1 MEHGEKGV
9 GSNEGKSNLARF
21 SVNNP
26 AITLV
31 FIFAFM
37 CIGIVGYRAM
47 PQRKD
52 PDIPIRTAAIQV
64 PWPGNR
70 PQQIEMQV
78 TRKIEEI
85 CGRNKNVKKVESTVQ
100 PGLSTTY
107 FELEDTVK
115 DAPKEFDDV
124 GIKLQTL
131 GPMLPQ
137 GAGPI
142 IYIKDFGDTA
152 ALMLT
157 VASPPYTDVEIEAR
171 ALPIKKEI
179 DALRAR
185 RTAAILKKG
194 NAYTV
199 IYGFPKETDF
209 RMIRQAVARFQIYME
224 EKSISSDLH
233 FIEGDGFLAIDF
245 LSSLKQDELKKYLH
259 DYLIQFIKPEEQN
272 PDAWMPF
279 VIKDTD
285 RIASELRR
293 VAPDRYTYRELDDFT
308 RIIADG
314 LRTIKSA
321 TSVDRKGVLSQ
332 AIYLQYAQERLAAYG
347 INPTKLPDLIGAQN
361 ISGATGMAA
370 NLGQNVLFQTTGQFR
385 SMDEIGGIVVGQSHG
400 SPVYLR
406 DVVNITKSYRL
417 PASYLNYLTWRDGEG
432 SWNRSRSITL
442 SVQMKPGCQIHVLGK
457 DIDEKLDELR
467 KMVPRDLVI
476 VRTSDQPRQVRENI
490 SLFNSALYEAI
501 ILVVL
506 ISFIGFWDWR
516 SALIMALSIPV
527 TLGMTYAGMWAAGI
541 DLQQVSIGSLIV
553 ALGLLVDNPVV
564 AGDSIKVS
572 LADGNAPK
580 DAAWLGPTRLFKA
593 IAFAT
598 LTNIAAYAP
607 LATISG
613 DVGKFLYS
621 LPVVITISLVTSVLT
636 AQCFVP
642 VIGRYILKP
651 QAEVSAEELRR
662 KGFPA
667 FYYRFAGF
675 CVHNRW
681 MVLGVATVLLA
692 AGFAAS
698 RKLPV
703 QMFPD
708 DLQYICTVDIN
719 LPSNSNLGATNEKT
733 GMAEKAITDIA
744 DELGKDIETGKI
756 HIEGVRGGKNVKVLK
771 TLCSFLGGGGP
782 RFWFSIQPELSKISY
797 AQILV
802 ECNNKRYTNTL
813 VTRLIDE
820 LPDRVPGIRVDV
832 RKLQTGTSYKTPVE
846 LYVTGPDDEWKT
858 LLGLSDRIQMIF
870 REDPT
875 AISIHDDWQDPI
887 ETVNVDPVPD
897 KANLAGV
904 TNIDVARSMAMAMD
918 GVQVGTLMEGY
929 YNIPLICRMRPED
942 RALLGDLR
950 NLYVYSS
957 STGNRIPLRQI
968 VSGELELQPFF
979 IQRRNFH
986 RVVKPGCFPVPGAY
1000 ASVIYN
1006 RAWKKIREIS
1016 LMPGYHFAPSGE
1028 KEKTNENFPK
1038 LGLAMLMSVI
1048 GIFLCLVVQF
1058 RSAIKPFIVFAAVPF
1073 GLIGALFGLILTGRP
1088 FGFMAF
1094 LGVASLVGVIV
1105 SHIIVLFDYI
1115 EEMHERGKPVMEA
1128 VIDAGLVRLRPVMIT
1143 VAATVIALFPLALHG
1158 GPLWE
1163 PLCFVQI
1170 GGLSLATLV
1179 TLILVPTIYCVFVMD
1194 LKLVKWNA
1202 AEGEGHKAGQKI
1214 SAEPKTPDG
1223 PENPDHPAS
1232 PDAPAPEKG
1241 KG

>member
-1 MEHGEKGV
+1 MSSEGKEGENY
-9 GSNEGKSNLARF
+9 SNKSNLARF

-31 FIFAFM
+31 FIFVLM
-37 CIGIVGYRAM
+37 CIGIVGYTAM

-52 PDIPIRTAAIQV
+52 PEIPIRTAAIQV
-64 PWPGNR
+64 SWPGNR
-70 PQQIEMQV
+70 PEQIEMQV
-78 TRKIEEI
+78 TRKIEEV

-107 FELEDTVK
+107 IELEDTVG
-115 DAPKEFDDV
+115 DAPKEFDDI
-124 GIKLQTL
+124 GIKLQNL
-131 GPMLPQ
+131 GPALPQ

-142 IYIKDFGDTA
+142 IYIKDFGDTS

-157 VASPPYTDVEIEAR
+157 VTSPPYKDIEIEAR
-171 ALPIKKEI
+171 ALPIRKEI
-179 DALRAR
+179 ESLRAR
-185 RTAAILKKG
+185 RPAGLLKKG
-194 NAYTV
+194 AAYTV
-199 IYGFPKETDF
+199 IYGYPREIDSRT
-209 RMIRQAVARFQIYME
+209 IRHAAARFQVYTE
-224 EKSISSDLH
+224 EKAIAKDIRI
-233 FIEGDGFLAIDF
+233 IEGEGFLAIDF
-245 LSSLKQDELKKYLH
+245 VSTLKPEELKRHLH
-259 DYLIQFIKPEEQN
+259 DYLIQFIKPEELN

-279 VIKDTD
+279 VVKDTET
-285 RIASELRR
+285 IAEELRKA
-293 VAPDRYTYRELDDFT
+293 APDRYTYKELDDYT

-314 LRTIKSA
+314 LRTIPSA
-321 TSVDRKGVLSQ
+321 TTVDRKGVLSQ

-347 INPTKLPDLIGAQN
+347 INPAKLPDLIGAQN
-361 ISGATGMAA
+361 ISGATGIAA
-370 NLGQNVLFQTTGQFR
+370 NMGQNVLFQTSGRFK
-385 SMDEIGGIVVGQSHG
+385 SMEEIGGIVIGQSHNA
-400 SPVYLR
+400 PVYLR
-406 DVVNITKSYRL
+406 DVLDISKSYRL
-417 PASYLNYLTWRDGEG
+417 PATYLNYLTWKDGQG
-432 SWNRSRSITL
+432 AWHRCRSITL
-442 SVQMKPGCQIHVLGK
+442 SVQMRPGQQIHVLGK
-457 DIDEKLDELR
+457 DIDTKLEELR
-467 KMVPRDLVI
+467 KMVPPDLLI

-501 ILVVL
+501 ILVVI

-572 LADGNAPK
+572 MSEGHLPK

-607 LATISG
+607 LATMQG
-613 DVGKFLYS
+613 DVGKFMYS
-621 LPVVITISLVTSVLT
+621 LPVVITISLVASVLT

-651 QAEVSAEELRR
+651 QAEVSAEELRK

-675 CVHNRW
+675 CVLHRW
-681 MVLGVATVLLA
+681 MVLGIAMLFLVTGLA
-692 AGFAAS
+692 FAS
-698 RKLPV
+698 KLPV

-708 DLQYICTVDIN
+708 DLQYLSTVDIN
-719 LPSNSNLGATNEKT
+719 LPSNSNLGSTNEKAKR
-733 GMAEKAITDIA
+733 AEEAIIDIA
-744 DELGKDIETGKI
+744 DTLGKDIEEGRL
-756 HIEGVRGGKNVKVLK
+756 HVEGVPSGKPVKVLK
-771 TLCSFLGGGGP
+771 TVCSFLGGGGP
-782 RFWFSIQPELSKISY
+782 RFWFSIQPELSKVSY
-797 AQILV
+797 AQLLV
-802 ECNNKRYTNTL
+802 ECNDKHFTNPL
-813 VTRLIDE
+813 VNRMTEQLS
-820 LPDRVPGIRVDV
+820 DRIPGIRVDV

-846 LYVTGPDDEWKT
+846 LYVTGPDDEWKN
-858 LLGLSDRIQMIF
+858 LLSLSDLIERIYC
-870 REDPT
+870 EDPT
-875 AISIHDDWQDPI
+875 AISIHNNWQDPI

-897 KANLAGV
+897 KANLAGI

-918 GVQVGTLMEGY
+918 GVQMGTLLEGY
-929 YNIPLICRMRPED
+929 FSIPIIGRMCPED

-950 NLYVYSS
+950 NVYVYSS
-957 STGNRIPLRQI
+957 STGSRVPLRQI

-986 RVVKPGCFPVPGAY
+986 RCVKPGCFPVPGAY
-1000 ASVIYN
+1000 ASVISMK
-1006 RAWKKIREIS
+1006 AWKKIREIP
-1016 LMPGYHFAPSGE
+1016 LLPGYHIADGGE
-1028 KEKTNENFPK
+1028 KEKTDEYFPK

-1048 GIFLCLVVQF
+1048 GIFLCLVAQF
-1058 RSAIKPFIVFAAVPF
+1058 KSAIKPFIVFAAVPF
-1073 GLIGALFGLILTGRP
+1073 GLVGAMLGLITTGRP

-1115 EEMHERGKPVMEA
+1115 EDMHERGKPVMEA
-1128 VIDAGLVRLRPVMIT
+1128 VIDAGLVRLRPVLIT

-1179 TLILVPTIYCVFVMD
+1179 TLVLVPTIYCVFVLD
-1194 LKLVKWNA
+1194 LKLVKW
-1202 AEGEGHKAGQKI
+1202 ETVTYEKAVRNESSSSGK
-1214 SAEPKTPDG
+1214 
-1223 PENPDHPAS
+1223 
-1232 PDAPAPEKG
+1232 APESESDEKAPEHSSLPE
-1241 KG
+1241 KAQE